1 MNRARMTVAVVL
13 AGAALTLPAVT
24 GTAAAQPADS
34 GSAAGCRAGART
46 PAADPHEYDSCING
60 EWGNIRRCPP
70 HTIVYQVPDGD
81 VRCIPE

>member
-1 MNRARMTVAVVL
+1 MNRARMTAAVVL

-24 GTAAAQPADS
+24 ATAQPADS
-34 GSAAGCRAGART
+34 GSATGCRAGART

-60 EWGNIRRCPP
+60 DWGNIRRCPP